1 MNLYFKNNIRISKIV
16 FIICFRY
23 VHYEVDG
30 VTSKVNLVNAL
41 NSFPSKK
48 GLVNDKNEI
57 LPCQWIQCDLRF
69 MDFTFLGKSN
79 IIMDIC

>member
-1 MNLYFKNNIRISKIV
+1 MLLLIV
-16 FIICFRY
+16 THYRY

-48 GLVNDKNEI
+48 GLPNDKSEL
-57 LPCQWIQCDLRF
+57 LPCQWIQCDLRY
-69 MDFTFLGKSN
+69 MDFTFLGE
-79 IIMDIC
+79 